1 MAEKLR
7 LKLLNIAVID
17 KITVSSKAP
26 DTQNEVPFRLGTCIE
41 KKTILEYDEKQLEIF
56 EIFTFFCKKK
66 KWRWRNEKTSTRIR
80 NDQKYNYW
88 PSIDQRHD
96 NWTRTCYNTARN
108 N

>member
-41 KKTILEYDEKQLEIF
+41 KKDNFGVWWKA
-56 EIFTFFCKKK
+56 
-66 KWRWRNEKTSTRIR
+66 IR
-80 NDQKYNYW
+80 DFWN
-88 PSIDQRHD
+88 I
-96 NWTRTCYNTARN
+96 
-108 N
+108 